1 MDIKKNV
8 ETVTEEIKQACE
20 RSGRNSSDVTVIAVT
35 KYVSI
40 ERAKKAVDAGI
51 THLGENRSE
60 GLQEKFDAMGSEAKW
75 HFIGSLQSRKVKDV
89 IDTITTIHSL
99 DRLSLAKEIHKRA
112 KQKISCFVQV
122 NVSGEESKHGLS
134 PDEVLSF
141 IERLSNYDNILVE
154 GLMTMAPHTEDEE
167 RLRSTFRHLREI
179 KEEVE
184 RKGWDHAPCHG
195 LSMGMSNDY
204 QIAIEE
210 GATHVR
216 IGSKLVG
223 REDQ

>member
-40 ERAKKAVDAGI
+40 ERTKEAVDAGI

-89 IDTITTIHSL
+89 IDIITTIHSL

-112 KQKISCFVQV
+112 NQKISCFVQV
-122 NVSGEESKHGLS
+122 NVSGEESKHGIS

-141 IERLSNYDNILVE
+141 IERLSNYDNIIVE

-167 RLRSTFRHLREI
+167 RLRSTFHHLREI

-184 RKGWDHAPCHG
+184 RKGWVHAPCHG